1 LRQYVLIAAKSESG
15 RGMGMQ
21 TDLFCL
27 SLNQG
32 EMMKI
37 FIVAVSALVLSA
49 CSSNSLLDMR
59 YKPQDY
65 SVAGENTEALKK
77 FGVAHIN
84 VGPFT
89 KTAEFDN
96 SCRVVSGIVEKPDS
110 SGFEGYIQKALIAE
124 LKQAGMYDDK
134 TPKITLTGDVQQLS
148 LSTWRMIYLS
158 SWDIG
163 VRLDSSNGKSVEIN
177 QHYDF
182 NAGAN
187 YLPSC
192 QAIADGYMF
201 AVQKTLG
208 KLIDSPEFQSLVTP

>member
-1 LRQYVLIAAKSESG
+1 
-15 RGMGMQ
+15 
-21 TDLFCL
+21 
-27 SLNQG
+27 
-32 EMMKI
+32 MMKI
-37 FIVAVSALVLSA
+37 FIMSVSALVLCA
-49 CSSNSLLDMR
+49 CSSNSLLDLR
-59 YKPQDY
+59 YTPQPY

-110 SGFEGYIQKALIAE
+110 SGFEGYFQKSLIAE
-124 LKQAGMYDDK
+124 LKQAGMFDDK
-134 TPKITLTGDVQQLS
+134 MPEITLTGDVQQLS

-163 VRLDSSNGKSVEIN
+163 VRIDSSNGKSVEIN

-182 NAGAN
+182 NAGQMW
-187 YLPSC
+187 LPDC
-192 QAIADGYMF
+192 QQIADRYMF
-201 AVQKTLG
+201 AVRKTIG

>member
-1 LRQYVLIAAKSESG
+1 
-15 RGMGMQ
+15 
-21 TDLFCL
+21 
-27 SLNQG
+27 
-32 EMMKI
+32 MKI
-37 FIVAVSALVLSA
+37 FIVAVSTLVLSA
-49 CSSNSLLDMR
+49 CASNSLLDLR
-59 YKPQDY
+59 YTPQPY

-96 SCRVVSGIVEKPDS
+96 SCHVVSGIVEKPDS

-124 LKQAGMYDDK
+124 LKQAGMFDDK
-134 TPKITLTGDVQQLS
+134 TPQITLAGDVQQLS
-148 LSTWRMIYLS
+148 QSTGRMQYLS

-163 VRLDSSNGKSVEIN
+163 IRLNSSNGKSVEIN

-187 YLPSC
+187 WLPDC
-192 QAIADGYMF
+192 QQIADRYMF
-201 AVQKTLG
+201 AVQNTLG